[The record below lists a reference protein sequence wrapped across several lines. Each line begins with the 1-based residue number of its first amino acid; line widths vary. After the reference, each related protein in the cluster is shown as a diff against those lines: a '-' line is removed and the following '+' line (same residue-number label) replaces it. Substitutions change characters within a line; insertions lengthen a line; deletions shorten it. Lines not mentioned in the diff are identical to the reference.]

1 MSKLRVCVVF
11 GGRSSEHEVS
21 IVSASSVM
29 KALDPAKYEIIPVG
43 VTKSGRWIA
52 GGQAVQLLK
61 SGDDAGRSLAMV
73 SPDPNEQRLVSSIPA
88 VADER
93 ELQALDGKIDV
104 VIPILHGTFGEDG
117 TVQGLLELANL
128 PYVGAGVLG
137 SAICMDKVVQK
148 YLCAQAG
155 IPVVDFLWLRY
166 EDWQADQQES
176 FSTAV
181 SPQQLSNLSQ
191 TAMLNVIE
199 EKLGLPVFV
208 KPANM
213 GSSVG
218 INKAHSRDELPSAI
232 EDAAKYDHKI
242 LIEAA
247 VANPREIEVSVLGN
261 LRPKASV
268 PGEIVPSNE
277 FYDYD
282 AKYVD
287 GASASYIPA
296 QLPQSL
302 ADAIRQ
308 AAIQG
313 FVVCECEGMARVD
326 FLLERESNKFYL
338 NEINT
343 IPGFTSISM
352 YPKLWEASGVP
363 YPQLLDELIQLAI
376 ERHQRR
382 NKLHTSYQPKSE
394 WYK

>member
-1 MSKLRVCVVF
+1 MKKLRVCVMF
-11 GGRSSEHEVS
+11 GGRSGEHEVS
-21 IVSASSVM
+21 IVSATSVM
-29 KALDPAKYEIIPVG
+29 NALDPNKYEIIPVG
-43 VTKSGRWIA
+43 ISKSGRWIA
-52 GGQAVQLLK
+52 GSQAVNLLK
-61 SGDDAGRSLAMV
+61 SGDEPQHSLAVV
-73 SPDPNEQRLVSSIPA
+73 SPDPNEQRLISSVPA
-88 VADER
+88 VANKQ
-93 ELQALDGKIDV
+93 ELATLDSKIDV

-117 TVQGLLELANL
+117 TVQGLLDLANL

-148 YLCAQAG
+148 NLCMQVG
-155 IPVVDFLWLRY
+155 IPVVDYLWLRY
-166 EDWQADQQES
+166 EDWQTDQQEN

-181 SPQQLSNLSQ
+181 SLQQLNNMSRA
-191 TAMLNVIE
+191 AMLSDIE
-199 EKLGLPVFV
+199 ERLGLPVFV

-218 INKAHSRDELPSAI
+218 INKAHTLEELAPAI
-232 EDAAKYDHKI
+232 EDAGRYDHKI
-242 LIEAA
+242 LIEKA

-261 LRPKASV
+261 LRPRASV

-287 GASASYIPA
+287 GASTSYIPA
-296 QLPQSL
+296 QLPPQI

-352 YPKLWEASGVP
+352 YPKLWEASGLS
-363 YPQLLDELIQLAI
+363 YAQLLDELIQLAI

-382 NKLHTSYQPKSE
+382 SKLHTSYQPKKD

>member
-1 MSKLRVCVVF
+1 MNKLRVCVLF
-11 GGRSSEHEVS
+11 GGRSGEHEVS
-21 IVSASSVM
+21 IVSATSVM
-29 KALDPAKYEIIPVG
+29 SALDPNKYEIIPVG
-43 VTKSGRWIA
+43 ITKSGRWIA
-52 GGQAVQLLK
+52 GSQAVQLLK
-61 SGDDAGRSLAMV
+61 SGDEPPHSLAMV
-73 SPDPNEQRLVSSIPA
+73 SPDPNEQRLVPSVPMTI
-88 VADER
+88 DKK
-93 ELQALDGKIDV
+93 ELQALDSKVDV

-148 YLCAQAG
+148 NLCIQAG
-155 IPVVDFLWLRY
+155 IPAVDFLWLRY
-166 EDWQADQQES
+166 EEWQANQRES
-176 FSTAV
+176 FLAAV
-181 SPQQLSNLSQ
+181 NPRQLSNMSRVEMLS
-191 TAMLNVIE
+191 TIE
-199 EKLGLPVFV
+199 QKLGLPVFI

-218 INKAHSRDELPSAI
+218 ISKAHNRDELTSAI
-232 EDAAKYDHKI
+232 EEAAKYDHKI

-247 VANPREIEVSVLGN
+247 VVDPREIEVSVLGN
-261 LRPKASV
+261 FRPKASV

-287 GASASYIPA
+287 GASTSYIPA
-296 QLPQSL
+296 QLPQEI
-302 ADAIRQ
+302 ADSIRQ

-313 FVVCECEGMARVD
+313 FIVCECEGMARVD
-326 FLLERESNKFYL
+326 FLLERRTGKFYL

-352 YPKLWEASGVP
+352 YPKLWEASGLS
-363 YPQLLDELIQLAI
+363 YTQLLDELIRLAI

-382 NKLHTSYQPKSE
+382 SKLHTSYQPKSE
-394 WYK
+394 WYR

>member
-1 MSKLRVCVVF
+1 MKKLRVCVIF
-11 GGRSSEHEVS
+11 GGRSGEHEVS
-21 IVSASSVM
+21 IVSATSVM
-29 KALDPAKYEIIPVG
+29 NALDPNKYEIIPVG
-43 VTKSGRWIA
+43 ITKSGRWIA
-52 GGQAVQLLK
+52 GSQAVNLLK
-61 SGDDAGRSLAMV
+61 SGDEPQRSLAMV
-73 SPDPNEQRLVSSIPA
+73 SPDPNEQRLISSVPGA
-88 VADER
+88 ANKQ
-93 ELQALDGKIDV
+93 ELATLDAKVDV

-117 TVQGLLELANL
+117 TVQGLLDLANL

-148 YLCAQAG
+148 NLCAQAG

-166 EDWQADQQES
+166 EDWQADQQGNL
-176 FSTAV
+176 STAV
-181 SPQQLSNLSQ
+181 SPQQLSNMSRA
-191 TAMLNVIE
+191 AMLDFIE
-199 EKLGLPVFV
+199 KKLGLPVFV

-218 INKAHSRDELPSAI
+218 INKARNLEELTPAI
-232 EDAAKYDHKI
+232 EDAGRYDHKI
-242 LIEAA
+242 LIEKA
-247 VANPREIEVSVLGN
+247 VAAPREIEVSVLGN

-268 PGEIVPSNE
+268 PGEIVSSNE

-287 GASASYIPA
+287 GASTSYIPA
-296 QLPQSL
+296 HLSPQLS
-302 ADAIRQ
+302 DAIRQ

-326 FLLERESNKFYL
+326 FLVERESNKFYL

-352 YPKLWEASGVP
+352 YPKLWKASGLS
-363 YPQLLDELIQLAI
+363 YSQLLDELIQLAI

-382 NKLHTSYQPKSE
+382 SKLHTSYQPKSE